1 MSTNLSINAAIS
13 DTTGGISV
21 SASKTVAATGET
33 TQTFQF
39 QFKVTNTGT
48 EVADES

>member
-1 MSTNLSINAAIS
+1 VN
-13 DTTGGISV
+13 DT
-21 SASKTVAATGET
+21 TGET

-48 EVADES
+48 EVADEP